1 MGEKEFLLAY
11 LFHIKKVGAKPDL
24 FFLLGGISKTNEPAC
39 EDV

>member
-24 FFLLGGISKTNEPAC
+24 FFYWGNIENQ
-39 EDV
+39 